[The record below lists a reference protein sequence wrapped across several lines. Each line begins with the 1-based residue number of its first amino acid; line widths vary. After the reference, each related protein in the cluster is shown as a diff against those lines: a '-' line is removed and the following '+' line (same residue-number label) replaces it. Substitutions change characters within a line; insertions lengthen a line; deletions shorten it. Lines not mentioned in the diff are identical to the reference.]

1 MPSSETDQANT
12 KTTHSE
18 LTEQFKAM
26 IERYILDN
34 YRDADCYLG
43 LSFQQGGRTML
54 QINVPASHLP
64 YLLKVRPSDATKNEP
79 PSWKNR
85 PSNINHAERIKDYII
100 GQTESDQKWI
110 LGTLTANVSKEK
122 IEIVEFFDGFCLV
135 IIPKGVSLDILDG
148 QHRTSAIQDL
158 ITGDE
163 RYLISKDSFPI
174 TLLIEDSLHQ
184 TRRDFCDIAKTLPIS
199 KSLLVSFGAL
209 GRDEITIKVIE
220 RVSLFR
226 GKTEK
231 IKASPNSKSKLIYTT
246 NYIAKAVSLAF
257 TNDSSDELL
266 DYDIEESAKALSNC
280 LNQFFSECPHTKYI
294 ANKEELTVEE
304 VVSFKETYL
313 LGISVGLEI
322 LGRLLYCTYD
332 KKSNSFDADKVSQ
345 LARLDWSRKSVLW
358 KDNVVRIDPT
368 PRAPG
373 NRYRISSVASAVVT
387 AVKVVK
393 ERLGWI

>member
-1 MPSSETDQANT
+1 MPSSETNQANT

-54 QINVPASHLP
+54 QINVPASHLL
-64 YLLKVRPSDATKNEP
+64 YLLKVKPSDATKNEP

-85 PSNINHAERIKDYII
+85 PLNINHAEQIKNYII
-100 GQTESDQKWI
+100 SRTESDQKWI

-122 IEIVEFFDGFCLV
+122 IEIVEFFNGFCLV
-135 IIPKGVSLDILDG
+135 IIPKGVSLDIKDG

-158 ITGDE
+158 ITGAE

-174 TLLIEDSLHQ
+174 TLVIEDSDRQ
-184 TRRDFCDIAKTLPIS
+184 SQIDFCDMAQIVPIS
-199 KSLLVSFGAL
+199 KSLLISFGAL
-209 GRDEITIKVIE
+209 GRDEITIKVIKM
-220 RVSLFR
+220 VSMFR
-226 GKTEK
+226 SKTEL
-231 IKASPNSKSKLIYTT
+231 IRLTPSSRSTLIYTT
-246 NYIAKAVSLAF
+246 IYIARAVSLAF

-304 VVSFKETYL
+304 VVSFKETCL
-313 LGISVGLEI
+313 LGISVGLDI

-345 LARLDWSRKSVLW
+345 LARLAWSRKSVLW
-358 KDNVVRIDPT
+358 KDNVVKIDPK
-368 PRAPG
+368 PRDPDK
-373 NRYRISSVASAVVT
+373 RYRISFAASAVAT

>member
-1 MPSSETDQANT
+1 MPSSETNQANI

-43 LSFQQGGRTML
+43 LSFQQGRRTML

-64 YLLKVRPSDATKNEP
+64 FLLKAKPSDTTKNEP
-79 PSWKNR
+79 QSGKNR
-85 PSNINHAERIKDYII
+85 PLNVNHIEQIKNYII
-100 GQTESDQKWI
+100 SRTESHKKWI

-122 IEIVEFFDGFCLV
+122 IEIIEFFYGFCLV
-135 IIPKGVSLDILDG
+135 IIPKSVSLDITDG
-148 QHRTSAIQDL
+148 QHRTSALQDL
-158 ITGDE
+158 IISAE
-163 RYLISKDSFPI
+163 RSLISEDSFPI
-174 TLLIEDSLHQ
+174 TLVIEDSDRQSQMDFRDMAQ
-184 TRRDFCDIAKTLPIS
+184 TFPIP

-209 GRDEITIKVIE
+209 GRDEITRETIE
-220 RVSLFR
+220 IVSMFR

-246 NYIAKAVSLAF
+246 NYIARAVSLVF
-257 TNDSSDELL
+257 TNDSNDELL
-266 DYDIEESAKALSNC
+266 NYDIEESAKALGEC
-280 LNQFFSECPHTKYI
+280 LNQFFSECIHTKEI
-294 ANKEELTVEE
+294 ADKVELTVEE
-304 VVSFKETYL
+304 VVEFKETCL
-313 LGISVGLEI
+313 LAISVGLEI

-332 KKSNSFDADKVSQ
+332 KNSNSFDVEKVSQ
-345 LARLDWSRKSVLW
+345 LAKLDWSRKSLLW
-358 KDNVVRIDPT
+358 KDNVVRVDPT
-368 PRAPG
+368 PKDPAKP
-373 NRYRISSVASAVVT
+373 YKITFAASAVAT

>member
-1 MPSSETDQANT
+1 MSSSETNQANT

-43 LSFQQGGRTML
+43 LSFQQGRRTML

-64 YLLKVRPSDATKNEP
+64 FLLKAKPSDATKNEP

-85 PSNINHAERIKDYII
+85 PLNINRTERIKDYII
-100 GQTESDQKWI
+100 DRTKSDQKWI

-122 IEIVEFFDGFCLV
+122 IEIVEFFNGFCLV
-135 IIPKGVSLDILDG
+135 IISKGISLDIMDG

-174 TLLIEDSLHQ
+174 TILIEDSHRQ
-184 TRRDFCDIAKTLPIS
+184 TRIDFFDIAKISPIS
-199 KSLLVSFGAL
+199 PSLLVSFGTL
-209 GRDEITIKVIE
+209 GRDEITIKVIKM
-220 RVSLFR
+220 VSMFR
-226 GKTEK
+226 SKTEL
-231 IKASPNSKSKLIYTT
+231 IKLTPSSRSTLIYTT
-246 NYIAKAVSLAF
+246 IYIARAVSLAF

-304 VVSFKETYL
+304 VVSFKETCL
-313 LGISVGLEI
+313 LGVSVGLEI

-368 PRAPG
+368 PRDPG
-373 NRYRISSVASAVVT
+373 KRYRISSIASAIVT